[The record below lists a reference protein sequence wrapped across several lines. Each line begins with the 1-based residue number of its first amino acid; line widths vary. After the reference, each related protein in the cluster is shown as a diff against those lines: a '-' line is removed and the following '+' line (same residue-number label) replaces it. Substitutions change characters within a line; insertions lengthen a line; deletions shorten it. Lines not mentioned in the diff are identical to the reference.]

1 MVKGVLSID
10 NISNIYRKDTE
21 KEIQITLLADKVKVK
36 LPKEEINIPKEKKWY
51 DCITPHLR
59 EMKLKKPVSFREYQT
74 NIRQNF
80 VLPEPELSQI
90 DSIRLKE
97 YYVSETESIDLCPK
111 CRKDFERFMRNE

>member
-1 MVKGVLSID
+1 MKH
-10 NISNIYRKDTE
+10 E
-21 KEIQITLLADKVKVK
+21 KEWHTCDRCGK
-36 LPKEEINIPKEKKWY
+36 EINIPKEKKWY

-74 NIRQNF
+74 NIIQNI

-97 YYVSETESIDLCPK
+97 YYVTETESIDLCPN
-111 CRKDFERFMRNE
+111 CRKDFERFMRNEHGRCD

>member
-1 MVKGVLSID
+1 MKH
-10 NISNIYRKDTE
+10 E
-21 KEIQITLLADKVKVK
+21 KEWCTCDRCGK
-36 LPKEEINIPKEKKWY
+36 EINIPKEKKWY

-74 NIRQNF
+74 NIRQNI

-111 CRKDFERFMRNE
+111 CRKDFERFMKNEADSRK